1 MRKVDAMTLSYTLD
15 DLGTLAVQLIGVA
28 GVRLLLAVL
37 QTGTSM
43 SFQHAVFGAE
53 VTIAEATVA
62 DDALSGLLALLE
74 GASRLARRHYECG
87 GETLEGGRGGCWDAE
102 AIRGLER
109 EVRIVDK
116 EAKREFKREREVDR
130 REEGVEEVSQEK
142 NQECMSVSCLEGS
155 GERIRRNGCG
165 EIGSPP
171 NSIYIVPYIAE
182 DIVNLGSN
190 R

>member
-87 GETLEGGRGGCWDAE
+87 GETLGEGGRGGCWDAE

-109 EVRIVDK
+109 EIRIVDK
-116 EAKREFKREREVDR
+116 EAKREFKREKLVDEKRALKRSVR
-130 REEGVEEVSQEK
+130 RRKIK
-142 NQECMSVSCLEGS
+142 NV
-155 GERIRRNGCG
+155 
-165 EIGSPP
+165 
-171 NSIYIVPYIAE
+171 
-182 DIVNLGSN
+182 
-190 R
+190 